1 MTSTGSAPGGTR
13 IRALRTQ
20 VVGAFVVTGLIAAV
34 SLGLV
39 TWAFDRQVDAR
50 QSVVDHVDPAAIQA
64 RDLFASLVDQE
75 TGVRGF
81 ALSRD
86 QQFLVPYDEG
96 QRTERQHATRVRAL
110 LTDYPGLAPLV
121 DEITQAA
128 QRWRNQSAEPL
139 IVAVR
144 QRRNLQNT
152 AVLDRSKRQFD
163 EVRLRYA
170 ALAEALTT
178 ERRDAVDEIATRT
191 TQVTGLAIGVV
202 ALLVACAVVI
212 VVGLRRLVLN
222 PIDRLALDARAVTAG
237 DVHHEITPTGPRE
250 LQALGRD
257 LEAMR
262 HRIVDDLAAVEEA
275 RGRLDQQARELSR
288 SNAELEQFAYVA
300 SHDLQEPL
308 RKVASFCQLLEQ
320 RYGDELDERG
330 KQYLDFA
337 VDGAKRMQQLILD
350 LLAFSRVGRTS
361 GPFTSVDL
369 RHAAL
374 QAVSDLD
381 GPISEKHAVVEV
393 GELPTVKGDAALLT
407 SLFQNLVS
415 NSVKFNDSDV
425 PRITIS
431 ARETAAGWELACT
444 DNGIGIEPQHVDRV
458 FVIFQRLH
466 GRDVYGGTGIGLAL
480 AQKIV
485 SYHGGTIWIDEG
497 VTEGTTIRWTLPT
510 DVPGV
515 TTS

>member
-1 MTSTGSAPGGTR
+1 VPGRTR

-20 VVGAFVVTGLIAAV
+20 VLGAFVVTGLIAAV

-39 TWAFDRQVDAR
+39 AWAFERQVDAR
-50 QSVVDHVDPAAIQA
+50 QSVIDHVDPAAIRA
-64 RDLFASLVDQE
+64 RDLFAALVDQE
-75 TGVRGF
+75 TGVRGY

-86 QQFLVPYDEG
+86 RQFIIPYQQG
-96 QRTERQHATRVRAL
+96 QRTERQRAAQVRTL
-110 LTDYPGLAPLV
+110 LVGNPELARMV
-121 DEITQAA
+121 DDIVQAA
-128 QRWRNQSAEPL
+128 RRWRNQSATPL
-139 IVAVR
+139 VAAVR
-144 QRRNLQNT
+144 DRRDVRDT

-163 EVRLRYA
+163 EVRVHYA
-170 ALAEALTT
+170 ALAEALTA
-178 ERRDAVDEIATRT
+178 ERRSALDEISTRT
-191 TQVTGLAIGVV
+191 TQVTALAIGVA

-222 PIDRLALDARAVTAG
+222 PIDRLAGDARAVTGG
-237 DVHHEITPTGPRE
+237 DVRHEITPTGPRE
-250 LQALGRD
+250 LQTLGRD

-262 HRIVDDLAAVEEA
+262 HRIVDDLATVEDA
-275 RGRLDQQARELSR
+275 RAQLDRKARELSR

-350 LLAFSRVGRTS
+350 LLAFSRVGRTG
-361 GPFTSVDL
+361 GPITPVDL

-374 QAVSDLD
+374 QAVADLD

-393 GELPTVKGDAALLT
+393 DDLPTVRGDATLLT

-415 NSVKFNDSDV
+415 NAVKFNESEV
-425 PRITIS
+425 PRVTIS
-431 ARETAAGWELACT
+431 ARETATGWELACA
-444 DNGIGIEPQHVDRV
+444 DNGIGIEPQHAERV

-466 GRDVYGGTGIGLAL
+466 GRDVYGGTGIGLAM

-485 SYHGGTIWIDEG
+485 SYHGGTIWLDDR
-497 VTEGTTIRWTLPT
+497 VTEGTTIRWTLPN
-510 DVPGV
+510 DPPGV
-515 TTS
+515 E

>member
-1 MTSTGSAPGGTR
+1 VTSTAPAPRGTR

-20 VVGAFVVTGLIAAV
+20 VVGAFVITGLIAAV

-39 TWAFDRQVDAR
+39 AWAFDRQVDAR
-50 QSVVDHVDPAAIQA
+50 QSVLDHVDPAAIRA

-86 QQFLVPYDEG
+86 PQFLVPYKEG
-96 QRTERQHATRVRAL
+96 QRTARTRAAQVRTL
-110 LTDYPGLAPLV
+110 LADHPELARLV
-121 DEITQAA
+121 VDIQRSA

-139 IVAVR
+139 IAAVR

-163 EVRLRYA
+163 AVRRRYA
-170 ALAEALTT
+170 ALAGALTS
-178 ERRDAVDEIATRT
+178 ERRTAIDEIGTRT
-191 TQVTGLAIGVV
+191 SQVTALAIAVL

-222 PIDRLALDARAVTAG
+222 PIDKLALDARAVTAG
-237 DVHHEITPTGPRE
+237 DIDHEITPTGPRE
-250 LQALGRD
+250 LQTLGRD

-262 HRIVDDLAAVEEA
+262 HRIVDDLAAVEAA
-275 RGRLDQQARELSR
+275 RAQLDRQADELAR

-350 LLAFSRVGRTS
+350 LLTFSRVGRTG
-361 GPFTSVDL
+361 GPFTAVDL

-381 GPISEKHAVVEV
+381 EPISEKHAVVEIDD
-393 GELPTVKGDAALLT
+393 LPTVQGDATLLT

-415 NSVKFNDSDV
+415 NAVKFNDSDV
-425 PRITIS
+425 PRVTIS
-431 ARETAAGWELACT
+431 ARETADGWELACA
-444 DNGIGIEPQHVDRV
+444 DNGIGIEPQHADRV

-485 SYHGGTIWIDEG
+485 SYHGGSIWIDEG

-510 DVPGV
+510 DGAGV

>member
-1 MTSTGSAPGGTR
+1 VTAEAPAPGRTG

-20 VVGAFVVTGLIAAV
+20 VVAAFVVTGLIAAV
-34 SLGLV
+34 SLGV
-39 TWAFDRQVDAR
+39 FAWAFERQVDAR
-50 QSVVDHVDPAAIQA
+50 QSVLDHVDPAAIQA
-64 RDLFASLVDQE
+64 RDLFAALVDQE
-75 TGVRGF
+75 TGVRGY

-86 QQFLVPYDEG
+86 DQFLVPFDEG
-96 QRTERQHATRVRAL
+96 RRTERERAARIRAL
-110 LTDYPGLAPLV
+110 LGDQPELVRLV
-121 DEITQAA
+121 DEMVQTAR
-128 QRWRNQSAEPL
+128 RWRNQSATPL
-139 IVAVR
+139 VAAVS
-144 QRRNLQNT
+144 QRRNVQNT

-163 EVRLRYA
+163 EVRLHYA
-170 ALAEALTT
+170 ALADALTT
-178 ERRDAVDEIATRT
+178 ERRRALDEISTRT
-191 TQVTGLAIGVV
+191 TQAIGLAIAVV
-202 ALLVACAVVI
+202 ALLVACAIVI
-212 VVGLRRLVLN
+212 VVGLRRLVLD
-222 PIDRLALDARAVTAG
+222 PIDRLAGDSRAVTAG

-275 RGRLDQQARELSR
+275 RGRLDRQARELSR

-361 GPFTSVDL
+361 GPFTPVDL

-393 GELPTVKGDAALLT
+393 GDLPTVKGDAALLT

-415 NSVKFNDSDV
+415 NAVKFNDSEI
-425 PRITIS
+425 PRVAIS
-431 ARETAAGWELACT
+431 ARETFNGWELACS
-444 DNGIGIEPQHVDRV
+444 DNGIGIEPQHAERV

-485 SYHGGTIWIDEG
+485 SYHGGSIWLDQG
-497 VTEGTTIRWTLPT
+497 ATEGTTIRWTLPS
-510 DVPGV
+510 DPPGGI
-515 TTS
+515 S

>member
-1 MTSTGSAPGGTR
+1 VTDPAPAPGGTR

-20 VVGAFVVTGLIAAV
+20 VVGAFVITGLIAAV
-34 SLGLV
+34 SLVLV
-39 TWAFDRQVDAR
+39 AWSFERQVDAR
-50 QSVVDHVDPAAIQA
+50 QSVLDHVDPATIQA
-64 RDLFASLVDQE
+64 RDLFGALVDQE
-75 TGVRGF
+75 TGVRGY

-86 QQFLVPYDEG
+86 QQFIVPYLEG
-96 QRTERQHATRVRAL
+96 QRTERQLAARVKGLLDEKPAL
-110 LTDYPGLAPLV
+110 ARLV
-121 DEITQAA
+121 DDITRLAA
-128 QRWRNQSAEPL
+128 RWRNQSAEPL
-139 IVAVR
+139 ITAVR
-144 QRRNLQNT
+144 QRRNVQNT
-152 AVLDRSKRQFD
+152 AVLDRSKQQFD
-163 EVRLRYA
+163 EVRLSYA
-170 ALAEALTT
+170 ALAGALTA
-178 ERRDAVDEIATRT
+178 ERRSALDEISTRT
-191 TQVTGLAIGVV
+191 DQVTGLAIGVV

-212 VVGLRRLVLN
+212 VVGMRRLVLN
-222 PIDRLALDARAVTAG
+222 PLDRLALDARAVTAG

-262 HRIVDDLAAVEEA
+262 HRIVDDLAAVEAA
-275 RGRLDQQARELSR
+275 RAQLDRQARELTR

-350 LLAFSRVGRTS
+350 LLAFSRVGRTG
-361 GPFTSVDL
+361 GPFTEVDL
-369 RHAAL
+369 RRAAL

-393 GELPTVKGDAALLT
+393 GDLPTVTGDAALLT

-415 NSVKFNDSDV
+415 NAVKFNESET
-425 PRITIS
+425 PRVTIT
-431 ARETAAGWELACT
+431 ARHTATGWELACA
-444 DNGIGIEPQHVDRV
+444 DNGIGIEPQHADRV

-466 GRDVYGGTGIGLAL
+466 GRDVYGGTGIGLAM

-485 SYHGGTIWIDEG
+485 SYHGGSIWIDED
-497 VTEGTTIRWTLPT
+497 VTEGTTIRWTLPSE
-510 DVPGV
+510 PLEGPP
-515 TTS
+515 

>member
-1 MTSTGSAPGGTR
+1 VTSTASPPGHTR

-20 VVGAFVVTGLIAAV
+20 VLGAFVVTGLIAAV

-39 TWAFDRQVDAR
+39 AWAFERQVDAR
-50 QSVVDHVDPAAIQA
+50 QSVLEHVDPAAIQA
-64 RDLFASLVDQE
+64 RNLFAALVDQE
-75 TGVRGF
+75 TGIRGY

-86 QQFLVPYDEG
+86 QQFLNPYKVG
-96 QRTERQHATRVRAL
+96 QGTERETAARVRSL
-110 LTDYPGLAPLV
+110 LAREPELAELV
-121 DEITQAA
+121 DEITRAA
-128 QRWRNQSAEPL
+128 ERWRNQSAEPL
-139 IVAVR
+139 IAAVR

-152 AVLDRSKRQFD
+152 AVLDRSKSQFD
-163 EVRLRYA
+163 TVRLHYA
-170 ALAEALTT
+170 TLTEGLT
-178 ERRDAVDEIATRT
+178 LERRRALDEISTRT
-191 TQVTGLAIGVV
+191 TQVTGLAIGVA

-212 VVGLRRLVLN
+212 LVGLRRLVLN
-222 PIDRLALDARAVTAG
+222 PLDRLAVDAQAVTAG

-262 HRIVDDLAAVEEA
+262 HRIVDDLAAAEES
-275 RGRLDQQARELSR
+275 RTLLDRQARDLAR

-350 LLAFSRVGRTS
+350 LLAFSRVGRTG
-361 GPFTSVDL
+361 GPFTPVDL

-381 GPISEKHAVVEV
+381 GPISEKHAIVEV
-393 GELPTVKGDAALLT
+393 GDLPTVQGDATLLT

-415 NSVKFNDSDV
+415 NAVKFNESDI
-425 PRITIS
+425 PRVTIS
-431 ARETAAGWELACT
+431 ARETASGWELECA
-444 DNGIGIEPQHVDRV
+444 DNGIGIEPQHADRV

-485 SYHGGTIWIDEG
+485 SYHGGSIWIAEG
-497 VTEGTTIRWTLPT
+497 AAVGTTIRWTLPIEP
-510 DVPGV
+510 PGV
-515 TTS
+515 E